1 MQLEVN
7 EINKVFSPI
16 KEALESSLEE
26 RRDLRDQ
33 LNAKVRAYLDT
44 RNEVNRQVKELIS
57 EVRSQKDIRDVANTK
72 VKELKL
78 DRAEKS
84 NELKLIRT
92 ELREILSKLEESGDS
107 ASRRSGPLLHQKLKQ
122 KWMLWKENTR
132 EVDSRGQARRGSLE
146 R

>member
-1 MQLEVN
+1 MEVN

-16 KEALESSLEE
+16 KEELESGLDEK
-26 RRDLRDQ
+26 RDLRDQ
-33 LNAKVRAYLDT
+33 LNAKVRAYLDN

-92 ELREILSKLEESGDS
+92 ELRGILS
-107 ASRRSGPLLHQKLKQ
+107 
-122 KWMLWKENTR
+122 
-132 EVDSRGQARRGSLE
+132 
-146 R
+146 